1 MGYTL
6 KYSPEVKK
14 YDLPEI
20 DKPSRTRIKKVIDER
35 LAVRPEVFGR
45 PLRRAL
51 KGYWKLRVGDYRIIY
66 KVINQTIRIF
76 AINPQERSLQ
86 TSHEKVL
93 KRDINLSG
101 SWNI

>member
-1 MGYTL
+1 MRYTL

-20 DKPSRTRIKKVIDER
+20 DKPSRTRIKRVIEER

-45 PLRRAL
+45 PLRRTL
-51 KGYWKLRVGDYRIIY
+51 KGYWKLRVSDYRIIN

-76 AINPQERSLQ
+76 AINPQEKSLQ
-86 TSHEKVL
+86 TSPEKDL
-93 KRDINLSG
+93 RRDNNLSG